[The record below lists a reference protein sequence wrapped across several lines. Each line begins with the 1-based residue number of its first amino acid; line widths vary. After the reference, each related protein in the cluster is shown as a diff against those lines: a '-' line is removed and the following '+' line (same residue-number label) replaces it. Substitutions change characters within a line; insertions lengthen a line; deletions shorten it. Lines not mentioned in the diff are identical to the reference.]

1 MKQNSILFLASI
13 LMLFFFAGCN
23 DIGIAIAPDTS
34 SYNTT
39 IDELNSTHTQITKSN
54 STSGVE
60 SYTCIISLNSTT
72 YILQE
77 AC

>member
-23 DIGIAIAPDTS
+23 DIGIAIVPDTS

-54 STSGVE
+54 ST
-60 SYTCIISLNSTT
+60 
-72 YILQE
+72 
-77 AC
+77 